1 MKPAAA
7 ATALPAPLF
16 ARQQGDGEPSV
27 LCLHSSTG
35 SHGQWRGLVAQLAGQ
50 ATVLT
55 PDFHGHGRSPAWPAS
70 GDATLQIDA
79 QAVARLMPEGG
90 GVHLVAHSY
99 GAAVAMQLALSQPE
113 RVRSLTLYE
122 PVAFGVLHAMA
133 PDSDA
138 LAEIAAIASRVA
150 RLAAE
155 GRPAAAADAFVCY
168 WGGPNAW
175 AQMSEPQRES
185 VAGRIGTIPLHFE
198 ALFGAQW
205 GPAHLRALHMPVLLM
220 NGSRTRQSARHV
232 AELLGSALPQVK
244 RLEVEGAAH
253 LGPMTHEAVVNAAIV
268 GHLHACGA
276 FQSFRARA
284 EEPALS

>member
-1 MKPAAA
+1 MTTAAA
-7 ATALPAPLF
+7 ATTLPAPLF
-16 ARQQGDGEPSV
+16 ARRQGEGEPTV

-35 SHGQWRGLVAQLAGQ
+35 SHGQWRGLMAQLAGQ
-50 ATVLT
+50 ATVLA
-55 PDFHGHGRSPAWPAS
+55 PDLHGHGRSPAWPA
-70 GDATLQIDA
+70 DAETNLLLDA
-79 QAVARLMPEGG
+79 QAALRLLPADGS
-90 GVHLVAHSY
+90 VHLVAHSY
-99 GAAVAMQLALSQPE
+99 GAAVALQIALGQPE

-150 RLAAE
+150 RLCAE
-155 GRPAAAADAFVCY
+155 GRPTTAADAFVCY
-168 WGGPNAW
+168 WGGPDAW
-175 AQMSEPQRES
+175 ARMSEPQRES

-205 GPAHLRALHMPVLLM
+205 GPAHLRALRMPVLLM

-244 RLEVEGAAH
+244 RLEVAGAGH
-253 LGPMTHEAVVNAAIV
+253 LGPMTHEAVVNAAIAE
-268 GHLHACGA
+268 HLQACGT
-276 FQSFRARA
+276 FRARA
-284 EEPALS
+284 AEPALG

>member
-1 MKPAAA
+1 MKTAATT
-7 ATALPAPLF
+7 TALPAPLF
-16 ARQQGDGEPSV
+16 ARQQGDGEPTLV
-27 LCLHSSTG
+27 CLHSSTG
-35 SHGQWRGLVAQLAGQ
+35 SHGQWRGLVAQLAGH

-79 QAVARLMPEGG
+79 QAVTRLMPEDGG
-90 GVHLVAHSY
+90 AHLVAHSY
-99 GAAVAMQLALSQPE
+99 GAAIALQIALSRPD

-150 RLAAE
+150 RLSSE
-155 GRPAAAADAFVCY
+155 GRPAAAAEAFVCY

-175 AQMSEPQRES
+175 AGMSEAQRDS
-185 VAGRIGTIPLHFE
+185 VASRIGTIPLHFE

-205 GPAHLRALHMPVLLM
+205 GPAHLRALRMPVLLM
-220 NGSRTRQSARHV
+220 NGSHTRQSARHV
-232 AELLGSALPQVK
+232 VELLGSALPRVK

-253 LGPMTHEAVVNAAIV
+253 LGPMTHEAVVNEAIV
-268 GHLHACGA
+268 GHLQACGA
-276 FQSFRARA
+276 FQSVRARA
-284 EEPALS
+284 AEPALS